1 MLICYNQNEGAITG
15 MKQYTKEEVTALS
28 NEELLHYINYL
39 LKNGYSL
46 SQLERD
52 KVATRKTISNKLK
65 KIGYIYN
72 KTSNSYVKCS
82 DVASE
87 PSKEPQNVDEIQE
100 LRNIIGKAFERIEA
114 LEMRLNDSEKIEENI
129 PSNFKPTIFNSEVQ
143 PRNYPLHKEV
153 TDLLTQVSKEN
164 PHLKVKDI
172 VNHCLFIGLSQA
184 IHSDNI
190 EKA

>member
-184 IHSDNI
+184 IHSDNV

>member
-1 MLICYNQNEGAITG
+1 MLICYNQNEGAIIG

-114 LEMRLNDSEKIEENI
+114 LEMRLNDSEKVEENV
-129 PSNFKPTIFNSEVQ
+129 SSDFKPVIFNSEVQ

-184 IHSDNI
+184 IHSDDI
-190 EKA
+190 

>member
-1 MLICYNQNEGAITG
+1 MLICYNQNEGAITE
-15 MKQYTKEEVTALS
+15 MKPYTKEEIMALEG
-28 NEELLHYINYL
+28 EELLHRINQL
-39 LKNGYSL
+39 LKSGISL
-46 SQLERD
+46 SKLERD
-52 KVATRKTISNKLK
+52 KIIVRKTISNRLG
-65 KIGYIYN
+65 KIGYTYN
-72 KTSNSYVKCS
+72 GTSKSYVKS
-82 DVASE
+82 SVVASE
-87 PSKEPQNVDEIQE
+87 PPKKPQKVDEIQE
-100 LRNIIGKAFERIEA
+100 LRNIIQEAFERIEA
-114 LEMRLNDSEKIEENI
+114 LEMRLNDSEKVEENI

-184 IHSDNI
+184 IHSDNV

>member
-1 MLICYNQNEGAITG
+1 

-87 PSKEPQNVDEIQE
+87 PSKEPQKAKKTQE
-100 LRNIIGKAFERIEA
+100 PRVTMEELLKRIEA
-114 LEMRLNDSEKIEENI
+114 LEMRLNDIGKLEEAI
-129 PSNFKPTIFNSEVQ
+129 PSDFKPIIFDSEVQ

-153 TDLLTQVSKEN
+153 TDLLSQVSKAN
-164 PHLKVKDI
+164 PQFKVKDI
-172 VNHCLFIGLSQA
+172 VNHCLYIGLSQA

>member
-1 MLICYNQNEGAITG
+1 MLICYNQSEGAITG

-87 PSKEPQNVDEIQE
+87 SSKEPQNVDEIQE

-114 LEMRLNDSEKIEENI
+114 LEMRLNDSEKVEENI